1 MQTSTSGYLGGLALR
16 LALGEQAGRIADPL
30 GLCRL
35 SEQQVVLVDARDLDP
50 AEVAYLSTSEVK
62 RLSVEEVRSQVLP
75 EGPLILH
82 IDVDVID
89 PHELP
94 GLRFPAAGG
103 PSKHAVLQ
111 AARQVLATGR
121 VVAVNVA
128 CPWNRALQAED
139 VATRTELLAELT
151 ALR

>member
-1 MQTSTSGYLGGLALR
+1 MQTSTSGYLAGLALR
-16 LALGEQAGRIADPL
+16 LALDEQAGRIADPL
-30 GLCRL
+30 GLRRL

-94 GLRFPAAGG
+94 GLRFPAASG
-103 PSKHAVLQ
+103 PSKHAVLR

-128 CPWNRALQAED
+128 CPWNRASRPED
-139 VATRTELLAELT
+139 VATRAKLLAELT